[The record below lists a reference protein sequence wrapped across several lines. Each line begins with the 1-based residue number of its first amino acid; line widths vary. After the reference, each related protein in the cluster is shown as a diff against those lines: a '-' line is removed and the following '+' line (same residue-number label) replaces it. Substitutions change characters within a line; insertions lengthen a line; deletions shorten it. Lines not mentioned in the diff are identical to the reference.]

1 MPKPCEVNIIG
12 GKFRSRKISFPELP
26 ELRPTPNRIRET
38 LFDWLQQD
46 AVGAR
51 CLDAFAG
58 SGALGF
64 EALSRGADSVVFL
77 EKDRA
82 VIEALTRNAEA
93 LKVTEQIDC
102 IQQNSVD
109 WLNRPN
115 TGKAFNLVFLDPPF
129 HQPWLIPCLE
139 ALATGHWLAP
149 DAWVY
154 IESAQPLDTQGIPQ
168 AFDLYRHKKAGQVYY
183 GLLRCLTK
191 A

>member
-12 GKFRSRKISFPELP
+12 GKFRSRKITFPELP

-46 AVGAR
+46 PVGAH

-82 VIEALTRNAEA
+82 VFDALTRNADN
-93 LKVTEQIDC
+93 LKVTAQIEV
-102 IQQNSVD
+102 IQQNSLD
-109 WLNRPN
+109 WLSRAN
-115 TGKAFNLVFLDPPF
+115 TRKPFNLVFLDPPF
-129 HQPWLIPCLE
+129 GQPWLVPCLE
-139 ALATGHWLAP
+139 FLLTGNWLAP
-149 DAWVY
+149 KAWVY
-154 IESAQPLDTQGIPQ
+154 IESPQPLDTLTLPKD
-168 AFDLYRHKKAGQVYY
+168 FEVYRHKKAGQVHY
-183 GLLRCLTK
+183 GLLR
-191 A
+191 